1 MPVPKKPG
9 KRLLRFVVVG
19 VFVYCALLGLLMWFE
34 ESLIF
39 FPARYPQG
47 EWDPP
52 ELAFEDVSIEA
63 ADGTRLHAWYVPHE
77 EPRAFVLYAHGNA
90 GNLSHRWPMLRV
102 LHDDLNV
109 ATLIFDYRGYGRS
122 EGRPHEA
129 GVLDDARAA
138 RDWLA
143 QHEGLRPNQIVLLGE
158 SLGCGVCV
166 QLAAE
171 QGARGLVLQNAFT
184 SMPDVAANHYPVVPV
199 RYLMRTR
206 LPAIDLIDRYHGPL
220 LQSHAGND
228 SVIPIELGRRLF
240 AAAHEPKQ
248 FLVLDGQDH
257 NDLLTSD
264 YWQTLDR
271 FLDDLD

>member
-1 MPVPKKPG
+1 MKG
-9 KRLLRFVVVG
+9 KHLLRFVAAG
-19 VFVYCALLGLLMWFE
+19 VFVYFGLLGLLMWFE

-39 FPARYPQG
+39 FPSRYPIG

-52 ELAFEDVSIEA
+52 ELEFEDVSIES

-77 EPRAFVLYAHGNA
+77 QPRAFVLYAHGNA

-122 EGRPHEA
+122 EGSPHES

-138 RDWLA
+138 RDWLVH
-143 QHEGLRPNQIVLLGE
+143 HEGLQPNQIVLLGE

-166 QLAAE
+166 HLAAE
-171 QGARGLVLQNAFT
+171 QGARAMVLQNAYT
-184 SMPDVAANHYPVVPV
+184 SMPDVAAHHYPVVPV

-206 LPAIDLIDRYHGPL
+206 LPAIDLIDHYHGPL

-228 SVIPIELGRRLF
+228 SVVPIELGRRLF
-240 AAAHEPKQ
+240 AAANEPKQ
-248 FLVLDGQDH
+248 FLALDGQDH

-264 YWQTLDR
+264 YWQALDR
-271 FLDDLD
+271 FLDGLE